1 MVSGYSRSKT
11 SLRVVVLPDIL
22 NFFSLDVVS
31 FMHQVL
37 LGVRLFRDVVAREE
51 SWEYL

>member
-1 MVSGYSRSKT
+1 MVSGYSGSKA

-22 NFFSLDVVS
+22 NLFSLDVVG

-37 LGVRLFRDVVAREE
+37 LGVRLFGNLVAREE